1 MNEEIEEIELE
12 SESMLIRHIQQQ
24 ADKTPDG
31 KWAHCATCNTIFEPE
46 QPSES
51 AEGGSAK
58 ESESGNG
65 GKAAGESGEGPKDE
79 GKGAGKGPVKEGVEE
94 GKRYAESKQ

>member
-1 MNEEIEEIELE
+1 
-12 SESMLIRHIQQQ
+12 MLIRHVPQQ

-65 GKAAGESGEGPKDE
+65 GKAAGESGDAKAGE
-79 GKGAGKGPVKEGVEE
+79 KGGEKEGVEE